1 MRMFL
6 GLIFTTNMPEV
17 EKLLIGLELSNN
29 QLHRLLFEPALHQSV
44 QQICVKKNLSNCEL
58 QLELYR
64 SLSEVH
70 AKFDA
75 INPVVFLGMLYPTTK
90 VDATMIQYG
99 GQQLSIFCR
108 PKGIM
113 REDWEDRLSYDTWE
127 STEKRSWKNP
137 KVWAP
142 HELKL
147 DRDSWWNCEIE
158 QKNGSVGGMDIV
170 NGMSFLAHMLEN
182 NTGASTSSRTPISFE
197 GNAHHMLLYKD
208 PVIKAAQKLRTLSNM
223 AQFFEDERQKRDLHP
238 LKVSS
243 SRFIGFALKL
253 SYSILKLYSTPWVEL
268 DWTWENILVTRD
280 KDELDAEPEVFIVHK
295 LHSADEAVD
304 HTLRWT
310 GVETSKW
317 EDSLTRLGFALVELA
332 FRRRLDAYDD
342 ANLLK
347 TALQLSGTGQIAVRE
362 GQIYGDVVRACLTHS
377 YHSGSEIKII
387 DSDRPDFQDA
397 VREAI
402 LSPLHALWLSMRNA
416 QDRKPEVKN
425 LPLLTKEKAQEGESQ
440 NRSTKRPMVESQ
452 RKSRRGTQGANR
464 LGTL

>member
-1 MRMFL
+1 MRL
-6 GLIFTTNMPEV
+6 RLIFATNMPEI
-17 EKLLIGLELSNN
+17 EKLLNGLELSNN
-29 QLHRLLFEPALHQSV
+29 QLHRLLFEPALHPSV
-44 QQICVKKNLSNCEL
+44 QQICIKKNLSNCEL

-64 SLSEVH
+64 TLSEVH
-70 AKFDA
+70 ANFDA
-75 INPVVFLGMLYPTTK
+75 IYPMVFLGMLYPTTK
-90 VDATMIQYG
+90 VDSTLIQYG
-99 GQQLSIFCR
+99 RQQLSIFCR

-113 REDWEDRLSYDTWE
+113 HEDLEDRLSDGTRE
-127 STEKRSWKNP
+127 STEKRSWKIP

-142 HELKL
+142 HEFKL

-158 QKNGSVGGMDIV
+158 QKNGSVGGTDIV
-170 NGMSFLAHMLEN
+170 NGLSFLAHMLKN
-182 NTGASTSSRTPISFE
+182 DTGASTSSRTPISFE

-208 PVIKAAQKLRTLSNM
+208 PVIKAARTLSNM
-223 AQFFEDERQKRDLHP
+223 AQFFEDERQKRVLHP

-280 KDELDAEPEVFIVHK
+280 NDDLDAEPEVFIVHK
-295 LHSADEAVD
+295 LHSADEAVE

-310 GVETSKW
+310 GFETSKW

-332 FRRRLDAYDD
+332 FGRRLEAYDD
-342 ANLLK
+342 ENLLK

-377 YHSGSEIKII
+377 YHSGSEIKTI

-402 LSPLHALWLSMRNA
+402 LSPLHALWLSRKSA

-425 LPLLTKEKAQEGESQ
+425 LPLLTKEKAQEGKSQ
-440 NRSTKRPMVESQ
+440 NRSTKRPILESQ
-452 RKSRRGTQGANR
+452 RRSRRGGANR